1 MRLAILLSATFLI
14 AACGSS
20 AGNGGVN
27 SNSAANTASNPA
39 AIQANGNPANAAN
52 MIVVKPE
59 DLANINS
66 NNGGR
71 VVVNN
76 PTGEP
81 IKPTAFPAPD
91 YSEYTTVMNKDGLPV
106 ETRVFKENPQI
117 DKIVRSWKS
126 PKEKKISVYL
136 KNGKVVEL
144 DGDKFDSINTVPV
157 AAILEAAGVKP
168 QNAAPEAVKD
178 SKQKQ

>member
-1 MRLAILLSATFLI
+1 MKLAILLSATFLI
-14 AACGSS
+14 AACGSN
-20 AGNGGVN
+20 AENTGVN
-27 SNSAANTASNPA
+27 SNGAANTASNPA
-39 AIQANGNPANAAN
+39 AQTNQNPANATN

-59 DLANINS
+59 DLANYNA
-66 NNGGR
+66 NTGTR

-76 PTGEP
+76 PTGDQV
-81 IKPTAFPAPD
+81 KPTAFPAPD

-106 ETRVFKENPQI
+106 ETRVFKENAQI

-144 DGDKFDSINTVPV
+144 PGDKFENINTVPV
-157 AAILEAAGVKP
+157 AAILEAAGAKP
-168 QNAAPEAVKD
+168 QNSAPETVKD
-178 SKQKQ
+178 TKQKQ

>member
-1 MRLAILLSATFLI
+1 MKLVILLSATFLI

-20 AGNGGVN
+20 AENSGVN
-27 SNSAANTASNPA
+27 SNGAANTASNPA
-39 AIQANGNPANAAN
+39 AAQANQNPANATN

-59 DLANINS
+59 DLANYNA
-66 NNGGR
+66 NTGGR
-71 VVVNN
+71 VIVNN

-106 ETRVFKENPQI
+106 ETRVFKNNAQI

-136 KNGKVVEL
+136 KSGKVVEL
-144 DGDKFDSINTVPV
+144 DGDKLENINSVPV
-157 AAILEAAGVKP
+157 AAILEAVGLKP
-168 QNAAPEAVKD
+168 QNSAPETVKD
-178 SKQKQ
+178 TKQ

>member
-1 MRLAILLSATFLI
+1 MRLVIFLSATLFI

-20 AGNGGVN
+20 AGSDGVN
-27 SNSAANTASNPA
+27 SNGAANTASNPA
-39 AIQANGNPANAAN
+39 AIQSNQNPANATN

-59 DLANINS
+59 DLANIKTN
-66 NNGGR
+66 GR

-76 PTGEP
+76 PTGQP

-144 DGDKFDSINTVPV
+144 DGDKFDNINTVPV

-178 SKQKQ
+178 SKQKK